1 MTASHTAEGLLHQA
15 RSAHERHDW
24 RAAYDAFVQLDG
36 LATMSLTD
44 LDAYAAAAWR
54 LGHGKEAVRLAE
66 RVYGQLARSDPAAA
80 AMKALELALE
90 WVTRGDLN
98 IARGWMSR
106 ARRLLA
112 DGPSGA
118 AHGYLMYLEA
128 LVAWA
133 ERDADE
139 LALRAD
145 RLRSISEPLV
155 DPSLTALSMIAA
167 AMAAFTDGRP
177 ADGCGYIDE
186 AMLPVLAGDVRVDW
200 AGDIYC
206 VALNLCHQLA
216 DRPRMRSWTDAME
229 RWCDVHQTST
239 YYRVCDVHRLQ
250 LAAADQDYRHLEHQL
265 FTASAALEGVNSWV
279 GGEGFYQ
286 LGEVRRLRG
295 DGEGALAAFA
305 KARSLGVDPQPG
317 EALLRCRMGD
327 TATAWTDLRVALAAV
342 GPLSRMRM
350 LRAAVE
356 IALARGDLDEA
367 RRYSAEMQDG
377 AAAFGTPGYRA
388 WAAHARGA
396 VLARSGEHEQALAVL
411 NDALRHYREQRARYE
426 SAEVYEWMALAHK
439 GIGDDAAAAA
449 DLATAEAIYEQ
460 LAVQPSPVCGRV
472 TPGGLTRREVEVLRA
487 LAGGAT
493 NRQVAQSIFIS
504 EKTVGR
510 HLANIYAK
518 LGVSSRTAALTWAY
532 QNKVIV
538 TST

>member
-1 MTASHTAEGLLHQA
+1 MTVGTAEELLHRA
-15 RSAHERHDW
+15 RGAHARQDW
-24 RAAYDAFVQLDG
+24 RTAYDAYVQLDALG
-36 LATMSLTD
+36 PMSLTD
-44 LDAYAAAAWR
+44 LDAYASAAWR
-54 LGHGKEAVRLAE
+54 LGHGREAVRLAE
-66 RVYGQLARSDPAAA
+66 GVFGRLSRSDPAAA
-80 AMKALELALE
+80 AMKALELGLE

-112 DGPSGA
+112 DGPPGP
-118 AHGYLMYLEA
+118 AHGYLAYLEA
-128 LVAWA
+128 LIAWA
-133 ERDADE
+133 ERDIAE
-139 LALRAD
+139 LAVQAD
-145 RLRSISEPLV
+145 RLRAISAPLA
-155 DPSLTALSMIAA
+155 DPSLDALALLAA
-167 AMAAFTDGRP
+167 AMSAFGAGRP
-177 ADGCGYIDE
+177 ADGYGFIDE
-186 AMLPVLAGDVRVDW
+186 AMLPVLAGEVRIDW

-216 DRPRMRSWTDAME
+216 DQPRMRSWTEAMAG
-229 RWCDVHQTST
+229 WCDTHQTST
-239 YYRVCDVHRLQ
+239 YYRVCEVHRLQ
-250 LAAADQDYRHLEHQL
+250 LAAADQDYRALEDQL

-279 GGEGFYQ
+279 SGEGFYQ

-295 DGEGALAAFA
+295 DLEGAMAAFA

-317 EALLRCRMGD
+317 EALLRCRMGE
-327 TATAWTDLRVALAAV
+327 TGPAWTDLRVALAGV

-356 IALARGDLDEA
+356 VALARDDLAEA
-367 RRYSAEMQDG
+367 QRHCAEMTDC
-377 AAAFGTPGYRA
+377 ARSFGTPGYRA

-396 VLARSGEHEQALAVL
+396 VLTRSGDHHGALQCL
-411 NDALRHYREQRARYE
+411 DEALRHYREQRARYE
-426 SAEVYEWMALAHK
+426 SAEVYEWMALAHR

-449 DLATAEAIYEQ
+449 DIATAEAIYEQ
-460 LAVQPSPVCGRV
+460 LAVQPSAVGGRAV
-472 TPGGLTRREVEVLRA
+472 PGGLTRREIEVLRA

-532 QNKVIV
+532 QNKVIAA
-538 TST
+538 SG